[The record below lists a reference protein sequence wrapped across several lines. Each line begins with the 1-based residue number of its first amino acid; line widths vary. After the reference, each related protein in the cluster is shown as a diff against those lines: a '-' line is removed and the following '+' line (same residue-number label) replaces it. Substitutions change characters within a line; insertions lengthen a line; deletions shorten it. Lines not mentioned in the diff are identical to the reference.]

1 MGICLVICVGSLA
14 LQMCANPYG
23 TAAANR
29 HDTVLLAVQLLTVIV
44 GGT

>member
-29 HDTVLLAVQLLTVIV
+29 HETLLLAVQLLTVIV